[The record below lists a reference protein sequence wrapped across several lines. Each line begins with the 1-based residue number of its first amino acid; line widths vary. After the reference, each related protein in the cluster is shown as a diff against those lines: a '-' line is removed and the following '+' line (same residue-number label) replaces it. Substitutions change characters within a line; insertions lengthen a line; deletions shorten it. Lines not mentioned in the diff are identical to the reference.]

1 MRSVISVSARA
12 VARVLGDGV
21 RDDSA
26 NYNGGGYRGRGL
38 NGA

>member
-1 MRSVISVSARA
+1 MLAVISVSPRA
-12 VARVLGDGV
+12 IARVRSDAV